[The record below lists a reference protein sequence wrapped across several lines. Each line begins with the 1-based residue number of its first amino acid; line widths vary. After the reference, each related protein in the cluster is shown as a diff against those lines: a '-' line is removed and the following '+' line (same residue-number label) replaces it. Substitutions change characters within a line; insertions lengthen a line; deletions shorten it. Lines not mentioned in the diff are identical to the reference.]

1 MTELVAESGVSRAT
15 TYRIVAALIG
25 HGFLA
30 RSADGLL
37 SAGPRLAPRG
47 AALRAQPLLVEL
59 RDATGESAQLF
70 VRRGQRRMCLAA
82 VESMYELRTSVPVG
96 SLLPLG
102 RGSGGKA
109 LRGASTESG
118 YFVSMAERAPG
129 VASVSAPV
137 MVGGTV
143 VAAISVSGPIE
154 RMGMDAVR
162 RMGETVVRAAAKLS
176 TWWTTV

>member
-1 MTELVAESGVSRAT
+1 
-15 TYRIVAALIG
+15 
-25 HGFLA
+25 
-30 RSADGLL
+30 
-37 SAGPRLAPRG
+37 
-47 AALRAQPLLVEL
+47 
-59 RDATGESAQLF
+59 
-70 VRRGQRRMCLAA
+70 
-82 VESMYELRTSVPVG
+82 
-96 SLLPLG
+96 
-102 RGSGGKA
+102 
-109 LRGASTESG
+109 
-118 YFVSMAERAPG
+118 MAERAPG